1 VVAGF
6 AGSTA
11 DCLTL
16 IDRLERKLEEYPG
29 IISCS
34 PGPVGN
40 SCMVGIVCVCMSGTI
55 IDQLMRASVEMAK
68 QWRTDKY
75 LRHLEAWM
83 IAADKDQS
91 LTLTGNGDVIAG
103 PANGVVGNFLS
114 SLFASSLLLSI
125 SQ

>member
-1 VVAGF
+1 
-6 AGSTA
+6 
-11 DCLTL
+11 
-16 IDRLERKLEEYPG
+16 
-29 IISCS
+29 
-34 PGPVGN
+34 
-40 SCMVGIVCVCMSGTI
+40 
-55 IDQLMRASVEMAK
+55 LMRASVEMAK